1 MQLNNIEL
9 ILLINELTKRSG
21 SDELQSGLAALLQDD
36 NLSDRTKLRRLL
48 DLCFDS
54 EQESAGYR
62 VSLAHL
68 VKAAHRRCRLPA
80 RFKERCDELL
90 SEAFSL
96 GYDAT
101 TQRVEVIAISQSQGR
116 TDSD

>member
-1 MQLNNIEL
+1 MQPNNIEL
-9 ILLINELTKRSG
+9 VLLVNELTKNTG
-21 SDELQSGLAALLQDD
+21 SDELQAGLAAVLQDD

-68 VKAAHRRCRLPA
+68 VKSVHRRCRLPA
-80 RFKERCDELL
+80 RFKERCDEIL

-96 GYDAT
+96 DYDAA
-101 TQRVEVIAISQSQGR
+101 TQHVKVVAVSQTRKR
-116 TDSD
+116 TDLD